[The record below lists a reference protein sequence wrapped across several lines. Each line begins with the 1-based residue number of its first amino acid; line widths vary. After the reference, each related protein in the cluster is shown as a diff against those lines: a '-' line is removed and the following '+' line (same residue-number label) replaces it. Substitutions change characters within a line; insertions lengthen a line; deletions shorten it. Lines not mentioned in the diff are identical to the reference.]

1 MYLSS
6 KQSGNMSS
14 YYEELKVRQKIVWIS
29 YSDVGFSE
37 YSKRLVVVEK
47 LNNTSQALKI
57 NPFFNFSVYAIC
69 TYFFTYCLYS
79 GWLILVLSQL
89 KDTDVR
95 T

>member
-1 MYLSS
+1 M
-6 KQSGNMSS
+6 
-14 YYEELKVRQKIVWIS
+14 
-29 YSDVGFSE
+29 
-37 YSKRLVVVEK
+37 VVEK
-47 LNNTSQALKI
+47 LNNTFQALKF

-95 T
+95 TE